1 MPVNSGFETFRDLP
15 DTWCGGYAEAIK
27 PRRCHEMTNDTKI
40 RIYRIA
46 AIIAVIAGVAFLM
59 LSFFEIG
66 TRTLAVGLALVNVGM
81 LCNCRSAALKKKA
94 EK

>member
-15 DTWCGGYAEAIK
+15 DVWCGGYAEAIK

-46 AIIAVIAGVAFLM
+46 AIIAAI
-59 LSFFEIG
+59 IP
-66 TRTLAVGLALVNVGM
+66 
-81 LCNCRSAALKKKA
+81 
-94 EK
+94 